1 MKKET
6 KINVKM
12 FRIAG
17 DEASLVKVDFLDKDA
32 QEHSGLFLLDSCSN
46 DNMLSTGMADSIGIP
61 YMLGDKTK
69 NVGTSSGD
77 VVTLKCAEFSFALGG
92 TQFHE
97 SFCLVDRE
105 LPKVAGDTPLIGIL
119 GNIFMLENRLVI
131 DYSDFSFHTSD
142 VSPANL
148 SISDCDFFVPM
159 GIGLEHYSLPVLPIK
174 QGDME
179 ILSLADTGA
188 THNIITKQTINN
200 YGFDCLYLE
209 GKDSIMGIGGEVEA
223 EEALVG
229 FNLLS
234 LAECE
239 DFVNESSYR
248 SHFKVVPHYLMTP
261 PEGQCDANG
270 EQLPPIEALIS
281 SSFMAK
287 QGWVL
292 DFGAEIIYRRKSPA
306 LLKDAV

>member
-1 MKKET
+1 MKKEA

-12 FRIAG
+12 FRIVD
-17 DEASLVKVDFLDKDA
+17 DEASFVKVYYLDKDA

-46 DNMLSTGMADSIGIP
+46 DNMLLTEMADRIGIP
-61 YMLGDKTK
+61 YVIGDKTK
-69 NVGTSSGD
+69 DVMTSSGD
-77 VVTLKCAEFSFALGG
+77 VITLQCAELSFALGG

-105 LPKVAGDTPLIGIL
+105 LPRVVGDTPLIGIL
-119 GNIFMLENRLVI
+119 GSMFMLENRLVI

-142 VSPANL
+142 VSPKNL

-159 GIGLEHYSLPVLPIK
+159 GIGLENYGLPILPIK
-174 QGDME
+174 QGEKE
-179 ILSLADTGA
+179 IIALADSGA
-188 THNIITKQTINN
+188 THNTIAKQTIKDC
-200 YGFDCLYLE
+200 GFDCVYLD
-209 GKDSIMGIGGEVEA
+209 GKDFIMGIGGEIEA
-223 EEALVG
+223 EEALIK

-248 SHFKVVPHYLMTP
+248 SHFKVVPHYLITP

-287 QGWVL
+287 EGWVL
-292 DFGAEIIYRRKSPA
+292 DFGAEIIYRRKTAA